1 MADHEEETGRHDK
14 PTPYAVLGADGFEC
28 PECGAGVGEK
38 CRFENGVPK
47 KVPHGS
53 RWRRRAG

>member
-1 MADHEEETGRHDK
+1 MADHEEETGRHDR
-14 PTPYAVLGADGFEC
+14 PNPYAVLGADGFEC
-28 PECGAGVGEK
+28 PECGADVGEK

>member
-14 PTPYAVLGADGFEC
+14 LTLYEILGADVDC

-53 RWRRRAG
+53 RWRRRAR

>member
-1 MADHEEETGRHDK
+1 MADHESETGRHDR
-14 PTPYAVLGADGFEC
+14 PSPYDILGADGDC

-38 CRFENGVPK
+38 CRFVNGIPK
-47 KVPHGS
+47 KVPHGT